1 MKASLF
7 LLTGFLLAVPALAQ
21 QVAQGGQGA
30 VGGAVGG
37 AIGST
42 VGQPIG
48 GSAVGSTAGSTPDA
62 PLYPYATGLPGS
74 DMPSYGQAIR
84 PPDGLPGIPYPAD
97 GLILT
102 PARPGYENDP

>member
-1 MKASLF
+1 MKALLF
-7 LLTGFLLAVPALAQ
+7 VLAGFVLTMPAWGQ
-21 QVAQGGQGA
+21 QIGQGGQGA

-42 VGQPIG
+42 VGPPTG
-48 GSAVGSTAGSTPDA
+48 GSTVGSPVGSTPGV